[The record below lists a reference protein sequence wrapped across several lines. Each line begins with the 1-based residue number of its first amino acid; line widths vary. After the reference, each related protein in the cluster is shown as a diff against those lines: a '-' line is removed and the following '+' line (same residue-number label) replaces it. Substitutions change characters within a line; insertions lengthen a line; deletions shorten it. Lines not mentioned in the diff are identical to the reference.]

1 MMPPRSKRRDRMP
14 YRVLHVVIVGG
25 ILALLIAAF
34 SSPLPLAPR
43 TLLVVLAG
51 LLLVLAV
58 LLEVVFRDIA
68 RLRERVRQLE
78 QKNRG

>member
-14 YRVLHVVIVGG
+14 YRVLHVVIVAG

-34 SSPLPLAPR
+34 STPSPLAPR

-51 LLLVLAV
+51 VLLVLAV
-58 LLEVVFRDIA
+58 VLEVIFRDIA
-68 RLRERVRQLE
+68 RLRERLRQLE
-78 QKNRG
+78 QKSKQ

>member
-1 MMPPRSKRRDRMP
+1 MMPPPSKRRDRMP

-34 SSPLPLAPR
+34 SSPTPFAPR
-43 TLLVVLAG
+43 TLLFVLAG
-51 LLLVLAV
+51 LLLILIIV
-58 LLEVVFRDIA
+58 LEVVFRDIA

-78 QKNRG
+78 QKSRG